1 MARVEALR
9 QALESSQTSLKATE
23 AGYEVGTRTSVD
35 VLDARR
41 LLVQA
46 QTNYSQSR
54 YDYLQTVIAL
64 RQAAG
69 NLDEKTLQEMNS
81 LLTVTTP
88 TAPTDPNAPVIVPPA
103 QQQPQQQR

>member
-1 MARVEALR
+1 MISEIARVEALR

-54 YDYLQTVIAL
+54 YDYLQNVINL
-64 RQAAG
+64 RLAAG
-69 NLDEKTLQEMNS
+69 NLDEQTLDELNR
-81 LLTVTTP
+81 LLTESVP
-88 TAPTDPNAPVIVPPA
+88 TAPTQPNAPPNP
-103 QQQPQQQR
+103 